1 MKAFQIT
8 GNLHEFAGSAPNK
21 QSCTRMIQIKEG
33 ETRDGRQPKS
43 TNKHQTAAILVD
55 ENW

>member
-43 TNKHQTAAILVD
+43 TKKHQTAAILVD